1 MPDILP
7 NETCL
12 ADIRIVAQTDDFLLI
27 NKPPGISVH
36 KDDQDAGLVMLLQTQ
51 LQLPAL
57 YLVHR
62 LDRMTS
68 GLLLLAK
75 RKAVAAE
82 LGRQFA
88 ERRMVKFYMALS
100 QAKPKK
106 KQGLISGD
114 MLKARRGSWK
124 LAPTAENP
132 ARTQFFSH
140 GLGDGLRIFLLRPV
154 TGKTHQL
161 RVALKSIGAPILGDS
176 RYSGTA
182 AERGFLHAWYL
193 GFELDG
199 KPYRYS
205 CLPEESQ
212 WRQEGWPAQWAE
224 PELLAWPEIK
234 KQHVKSSKELP

>member
-7 NETCL
+7 NQACS
-12 ADIRIVAQTDDFLLI
+12 ADIPVVAETEDFLLV

-36 KDDQDAGLVMLLQTQ
+36 KDDQDAGLVMLLQSQ
-51 LQLPAL
+51 LQLPEL

-75 RKAVAAE
+75 RKVVAAE

-88 ERRMVKFYMALS
+88 ERRMVKFYFALS

-132 ARTQFFSH
+132 ARTQFFSY
-140 GLGDGLRIFLLRPV
+140 GLGDGLRVFLLRPV

-176 RYSGTA
+176 RYSGA
-182 AERGFLHAWYL
+182 EAERGFLHAWYL

-199 KPYRYS
+199 KSYRYS
-205 CLPEESQ
+205 CPPEGAR
-212 WRQEGWPAQWAE
+212 WKQEDWPAEWAA
-224 PELLAWPEIK
+224 PELLAWPEVK
-234 KQHVKSSKELP
+234 KQHVKRSKELT